1 MHTRALVSIV
11 AGTALLVGLLAIPA
25 STASGEPTEA
35 EQLPPLPLPT
45 ELPVELPVDL
55 PGLDLLNAAGL
66 TEILACVTGGGDGG
80 GGASSEL
87 QAPSPD
93 AVIGILLCIA
103 EKVIGLLTQ
112 AVADVLGAA
121 GEVAPTG

>member
-25 STASGEPTEA
+25 STASGEPTES

-66 TEILACVTGGGDGG
+66 TDLLTCVTSG

-93 AVIGILLCIA
+93 VVIGMILCMGQKLLD
-103 EKVIGLLTQ
+103 LLTQ
-112 AVADVLGAA
+112 AFTDLLATATDA
-121 GEVAPTG
+121 APTG